1 LIRTSSIDKGEGETL
16 ASVKD
21 HPRGGFDPK
30 SVVSTIEDSKRLI
43 KKHLE
48 NLLLMFSVMF

>member
-21 HPRGGFDPK
+21 HSRVGFAPEG
-30 SVVSTIEDSKRLI
+30 VVATTEDFKRLI

-48 NLLLMFSVMF
+48 NLLLMFSLMF

>member
-21 HPRGGFDPK
+21 HSWGGFALEG
-30 SVVSTIEDSKRLI
+30 VVATTEDFKRLI

-48 NLLLMFSVMF
+48 NLLLMFSLMF

>member
-1 LIRTSSIDKGEGETL
+1 LTRTSGIDKEEGETL

-30 SVVSTIEDSKRLI
+30 RVVSTIEDSKRLI

-48 NLLLMFSVMF
+48 NLLLMFCLMF